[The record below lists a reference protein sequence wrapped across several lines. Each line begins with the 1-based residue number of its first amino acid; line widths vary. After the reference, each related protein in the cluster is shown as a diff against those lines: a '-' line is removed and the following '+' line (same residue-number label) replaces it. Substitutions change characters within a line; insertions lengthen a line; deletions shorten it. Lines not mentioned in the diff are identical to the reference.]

1 MVTNNNAYDSRNY
14 LIFYVLFYQ
23 VNVLLLS
30 NHPCT
35 ARKAPPKLE
44 QKKKKKKINA
54 TLISPSVL
62 SLATNK
68 TPLSLSNQN
77 RKHLSKKQKGN
88 DE

>member
-44 QKKKKKKINA
+44 QKKKKKINA

-62 SLATNK
+62 SLIKIENI
-68 TPLSLSNQN
+68 
-77 RKHLSKKQKGN
+77 
-88 DE
+88 

>member
-1 MVTNNNAYDSRNY
+1 
-14 LIFYVLFYQ
+14 L
-23 VNVLLLS
+23 
-30 NHPCT
+30 
-35 ARKAPPKLE
+35 K
-44 QKKKKKKINA
+44 QKKKKKKKNINA

-68 TPLSLSNQN
+68 TPISLSNQN